1 MTDHWSQRWSEPCRP
16 TEPLLPLAWVWP
28 SADLNHSPRPRDPIV
43 FVRLLVPCFLAFD
56 CQTST
61 RGFSHIP
68 QPSESHL
75 PWASIPGPIFLQPQ
89 PCSGIPAPSVLCQ
102 HPWCPIA
109 QPISRHVGTWFLS
122 LECSLT
128 PSFLVNTYFSSISR
142 LPLPDSRKTSLASL
156 ARFSLLFTFPLQYLA
171 QLSVLSSSVLVFSQF
186 LIIFLNASVPWILP
200 AVWENQNT
208 VIKCVI

>member
-1 MTDHWSQRWSEPCRP
+1 M
-16 TEPLLPLAWVWP
+16 
-28 SADLNHSPRPRDPIV
+28 
-43 FVRLLVPCFLAFD
+43 
-56 CQTST
+56 
-61 RGFSHIP
+61 
-68 QPSESHL
+68 
-75 PWASIPGPIFLQPQ
+75 PWASIPGPLFLQPQ

-128 PSFLVNTYFSSISR
+128 PSFLVNAYFSSITR
-142 LPLPDSRKTSLASL
+142 LPLPDSRKTCLASL
-156 ARFSLLFTFPLQYLA
+156 ATFSLLFTFPLQYLA
-171 QLSVLSSSVLVFSQF
+171 RLSVLSSPVSIQSVLNN
-186 LIIFLNASVPWILP
+186 FLNASVPWILP